1 MEARVI
7 SVGNITL
14 GGAGK
19 TPVVAH
25 LARVLQK
32 HGYRVTVLSRG
43 YRRRSR
49 GVRIVSDGQGIRL
62 NRSEAGDEPYLL
74 ARRLPGVPIVV
85 GENRVSAGRLAIDL
99 FGPDTLLLDDGFQH
113 VRLHRDIDL
122 VVIDASN
129 PFGNG
134 RVLPGGI
141 LREPIKSLHR
151 AHLFWL
157 TRVDQT
163 DDLALLE
170 KFLHALQPEAGI
182 IQSTYRPTRLR
193 SLETGAEA
201 DLSVLQG
208 ARTVMVCGI
217 ANPASFE
224 RTLLELGADLMER
237 FSFPDHHPFKASEM
251 REVQNAAATKGA
263 KLIVT
268 TEKDGVRIPRD
279 IQYKVPVYELNIE
292 VHIIQGKEFLE
303 KALWN
308 RTSMQSCPKRN

>member
-1 MEARVI
+1 
-7 SVGNITL
+7 
-14 GGAGK
+14 
-19 TPVVAH
+19 
-25 LARVLQK
+25 
-32 HGYRVTVLSRG
+32 
-43 YRRRSR
+43 
-49 GVRIVSDGQGIRL
+49 
-62 NRSEAGDEPYLL
+62 
-74 ARRLPGVPIVV
+74 
-85 GENRVSAGRLAIDL
+85 
-99 FGPDTLLLDDGFQH
+99 
-113 VRLHRDIDL
+113 
-122 VVIDASN
+122 
-129 PFGNG
+129 
-134 RVLPGGI
+134 
-141 LREPIKSLHR
+141 REPIKCLHR